1 MNDPPNFEVEQIPG
15 PALLVGGDGSVVRA
29 NIHAKRLFGYG
40 DRDGAGLE
48 FEQII
53 HPEHR
58 HRCRQLLDSAFV
70 DHTEPSPRQ
79 TSEFKGVTLDGRQ
92 IKVDEAKERAP
103 RGPAGAGGG
112 YGGGGGGDRW

>member
-92 IKVDEAKERAP
+92 ITVEIIIGPATSSSCAIVMVHDVTERAH
-103 RGPAGAGGG
+103 
-112 YGGGGGGDRW
+112 